1 VQHVS
6 DLLDCECL
14 QVCESPPYI
23 AHEVRLSRERGCPNI
38 TVIYHNAV
46 KLSGGWGVD
55 ADFGRPVV
63 AGGGVGFSFYEVVV
77 VAAAFD
83 DAGAGAVAAGRVGSL
98 EDLGDGLSGRA
109 VQAGGG
115 KRPPG
120 R

>member
-1 VQHVS
+1 MT
-6 DLLDCECL
+6 LW
-14 QVCESPPYI
+14 
-23 AHEVRLSRERGCPNI
+23 RREGITNI

-46 KLSGGWGVD
+46 KLSGGRVD
-55 ADFGRPVV
+55 ADFGWAFVP
-63 AGGGVGFSFYEVVV
+63 GGGVGFSLYEVAV

-83 DAGAGAVAAGRVGSL
+83 DAGAGAVAAGRAGAF
-98 EDLGDGLSGRA
+98 EDLGDGLSGGA

>member
-1 VQHVS
+1 MWCHGFALPCRVLVGLVPIQ
-6 DLLDCECL
+6 
-14 QVCESPPYI
+14 PR
-23 AHEVRLSRERGCPNI
+23 VRTRFHH
-38 TVIYHNAV
+38 TVRYRNAV

-63 AGGGVGFSFYEVVV
+63 AGGGVGFSCYEVVV
-77 VAAAFD
+77 VAAALD
-83 DAGAGAVAAGRVGSL
+83 DAGAGAVAAGRVGAL